1 MRLDNSERLFARARR
16 LIPGGVNSP
25 VRSFGAVGGTP
36 PFIVSGSG
44 ARIRDADGNEYLDFV
59 GSWGPL
65 VLGHAHPAVVEAVQR
80 AAADGT
86 SFGAPTERELELAEL
101 ITRAMPSIE
110 MLRLVNSGTEAAMSA
125 IRIARAYTGR
135 SKLIKFNGNYH
146 GHADGLLVK
155 AGSGAATYGVP
166 TSAGVPVGYAAETLV
181 AEYNDLASVEA
192 VFDANVNQVAAVI
205 VEPVAG
211 NMGVVAPADG
221 FLPGLRR
228 LCDDNGALLIFDEVI
243 TGFRVAYGGAQ
254 ERYRIRPDLTCLG
267 KIIGG
272 GLPVGAYGGRADV
285 MQMAAPLGPAYQAG
299 TLSGNPLATAAGIA
313 CLQELARAGAYDTLE
328 ALGAEAEAGLRAAGD
343 ATGVEVTV
351 NRVGSALT
359 AFFTESPVTTWE
371 EAASSDTGRY
381 AAFFHGLLERGVYV
395 APSQFEAAFVSL
407 AHTSEEIA
415 FAADQAREA
424 MASL

>member
-36 PFIVSGSG
+36 PFIDSGRG
-44 ARIRDADGNEYLDFV
+44 ARVRDVDGNEYLDFV

-135 SKLIKFNGNYH
+135 SKLLKFNGNYH

-211 NMGVVAPADG
+211 NMGVVPPADG
-221 FLPGLRR
+221 FPVRPAQALRR
-228 LCDDNGALLIFDEVI
+228 QRLRCSSS
-243 TGFRVAYGGAQ
+243 TRSS
-254 ERYRIRPDLTCLG
+254 
-267 KIIGG
+267 
-272 GLPVGAYGGRADV
+272 
-285 MQMAAPLGPAYQAG
+285 PASAWR
-299 TLSGNPLATAAGIA
+299 TAVRRSATA
-313 CLQELARAGAYDTLE
+313 
-328 ALGAEAEAGLRAAGD
+328 
-343 ATGVEVTV
+343 
-351 NRVGSALT
+351 
-359 AFFTESPVTTWE
+359 
-371 EAASSDTGRY
+371 
-381 AAFFHGLLERGVYV
+381 
-395 APSQFEAAFVSL
+395 
-407 AHTSEEIA
+407 
-415 FAADQAREA
+415 
-424 MASL
+424 

>member
-36 PFIVSGSG
+36 PFIDSGSG
-44 ARIRDADGNEYLDFV
+44 ARVRDVDGNEYLDFV

-211 NMGVVAPADG
+211 NMGVVPPADD
-221 FLPGLRR
+221 FLSGLRR

-313 CLQELARAGAYDTLE
+313 CLRELAKPGVYEVLK
-328 ALGAEAEAGLRAAGD
+328 ALGAETEAGLRAAGD

-359 AFFTESPVTTWE
+359 AFFTEPPVTTWE

-407 AHTSEEIA
+407 AHTSEDIA
-415 FAADQAREA
+415 FAAKQAREA
-424 MASL
+424 MSSL

>member
-36 PFIVSGSG
+36 RFIVSGSG
-44 ARIRDADGNEYLDFV
+44 ARVRDADGNEYLDFL

-80 AAADGT
+80 AAADGA

-101 ITRAMPSIE
+101 IARAMPSIE
-110 MLRLVNSGTEAAMSA
+110 MLRLVSSGTEAAMSA

-155 AGSGAATYGVP
+155 AGSGAATHGVP
-166 TSAGVPVGYAAETLV
+166 TSAGVPPGYAAETLV

-192 VFDANVNQVAAVI
+192 LFDANVNRVAAVI

-211 NMGVVAPADG
+211 NMGVVPPGVG
-221 FLPGLRR
+221 FLAGLRS

-313 CLQELARAGAYDTLE
+313 CLHELARPGVYDTLE
-328 ALGAEAEAGLRAAGD
+328 TLGAEAEAGLRAAGD
-343 ATGVEVTV
+343 ATGVPVAV

-359 AFFTESPVTTWE
+359 AFFTGAAVTTWE

-407 AHTSEEIA
+407 AHTPEDIA
-415 FAADQAREA
+415 FAAEQAREA